1 MTCQEVLGPDFH
13 VRAFGEH
20 HASNLR
26 ESMSHS
32 LHFAHTDRPGITRR
46 LIRGKWGYF
55 DPDGERITD
64 RDEIDRLNAAGLPPA
79 YTDAWFS
86 PDPRAHIQALGAD
99 AKGRRQYRY
108 HPDFRAHRESRKFD
122 SCAEFG
128 RLLPLVRKRVE
139 QDLAKRGLSPERA
152 VASVVKLLDSGRIRV
167 GNESYTKENG
177 SFGATTLRRRHAR
190 LQGNRLCLK
199 FKAKSGKQ
207 CLLTVTDRRLIR
219 FVRQMQELP
228 GQRLFQYRDAGGEFH
243 PIRSSEVNA
252 YIHETMGEEYTA
264 KDFRTWRA
272 SVLAFEYLMEA
283 GDGPR
288 LKGMLAH
295 VAEHLCNT
303 PAIARKSYIHP
314 ALIELAKTGKG
325 RKLPAKLPRATRW
338 LSPGERGFRARDQQD
353 RREFGRRHPRQLAP
367 DTRGRAG
374 DDQGWLGVGCHAFR
388 RNVEMA
394 RASGPWAVG
403 LPI

>member
-1 MTCQEVLGPDFH
+1 MHYADTETP
-13 VRAFGEH
+13 A
-20 HASNLR
+20 
-26 ESMSHS
+26 
-32 LHFAHTDRPGITRR
+32 ITRR
-46 LIRGKWGYF
+46 KLRGHWAYYQA
-55 DPDGERITD
+55 DGERITD
-64 RDEIDRLNAAGLPPA
+64 RAEIDRLNAIGLPPA
-79 YTDAWFS
+79 YENAWFA
-86 PDPRAHIQALGAD
+86 PDANSHILAIGFD
-99 AKGRRQYRY
+99 ARGRRQYRY
-108 HPDFRAHRESRKFD
+108 NPAFVARRDARKFD
-122 SCAEFG
+122 HCAAFG
-128 RLLPLVRKRVE
+128 RDLPKIRARVE
-139 QDLAKRGLSPERA
+139 HDLARRNLTAERA
-152 VASVVKLLDSGRIRV
+152 IASVVRLLDSGRIRV

-338 LSPGERGFRARDQQD
+338 LSPGERGFLAFIQ
-353 RREFGRRHPRQLAP
+353 PRKHRSLQ
-367 DTRGRAG
+367 
-374 DDQGWLGVGCHAFR
+374 
-388 RNVEMA
+388 
-394 RASGPWAVG
+394 
-403 LPI
+403 